1 MDRVRLHEL
10 PMLRTD
16 LPRITVGDTVAVS
29 LKIKEG
35 DKERT
40 QIFRGTVIGIRGGG
54 LGETFTVRRLVA
66 GEGVERILPLHSP
79 LISAIEIVSKG
90 KVRRAKLRYLRKRSG
105 KGTRLTAILGD
116 EGHAA
121 ASPED
126 AGKAAA
132 KAAGPASEASEPKA
146 PAPQAAATAP
156 AKK

>member
-1 MDRVRLHEL
+1 MDHVRLHEK

-16 LPRITVGDTVAVS
+16 LPRISVGDTLAVS

-54 LGETFTVRRLVA
+54 LGETFTMRRLVA

-79 LISAIEIVSKG
+79 LIAAIEIVSKG
-90 KVRRAKLRYLRKRSG
+90 RVRRAKLRYLRNRSG
-105 KGTRLTAILGD
+105 KGTRLTTILGE
-116 EGHAA
+116 EGHGDSSPAA
-121 ASPED
+121 A
-126 AGKAAA
+126 GK
-132 KAAGPASEASEPKA
+132 ASEPKA
-146 PAPQAAATAP
+146 AEAKTAAPKAERAAP